1 MEAAIA
7 VIVELIST
15 VGLPIALV
23 IAMGI
28 FIYKIYNQSVKREE
42 TLLGEIKVTRE
53 VNAKAV
59 DTIAHY
65 AEKLE
70 IIQTDINEIKTDIT
84 ILTAKTEQ

>member
-1 MEAAIA
+1 MEAAITI
-7 VIVELIST
+7 IVELIST

-28 FIYKIYNQSVKREE
+28 FIYKIYNQSVKRED
-42 TLLGEIKVTRE
+42 TLLTEIKTTRE

-59 DTIAHY
+59 ETIAHY

-70 IIQTDINEIKTDIT
+70 VIQTDINEIKTDIT